1 MLRLAQRPHA
11 PRGRSASSVTLHRCG
26 TRHSPPASADSR
38 RTLLGSPRFFSGVLS
53 PRVPLSVPRH
63 VPLSRS
69 PRLLRTVT
77 LPSGQ
82 VRGGELCSTSLGTS
96 LYIKCPQLLCMR
108 DLSLLP
114 IYLFIHSFVCSIIGV
129 NMDSRILCILYFAL
143 VLFQHFLMYLVPQIA
158 AAVAIG
164 NSVLVDTWP
173 PWTHAPS
180 LCVFLSSSFFPDT
193 VRCSGRRLH
202 ARP

>member
-1 MLRLAQRPHA
+1 MAGRRPLSPYTGAAHVTA
-11 PRGRSASSVTLHRCG
+11 PR
-26 TRHSPPASADSR
+26 PALTHVALYLD
-38 RTLLGSPRFFSGVLS
+38 LLGFSLAFFLS

-114 IYLFIHSFVCSIIGV
+114 IYLFIHSFVRSIIGV

-173 PWTHAPS
+173 PWTHASS

>member
-1 MLRLAQRPHA
+1 MAGRRPLSPYTGAAHVTA
-11 PRGRSASSVTLHRCG
+11 PR
-26 TRHSPPASADSR
+26 PALTHVALYLD
-38 RTLLGSPRFFSGVLS
+38 LLGFSLVFFLS

-114 IYLFIHSFVCSIIGV
+114 IYLVIHSFVRSFNHWCQHGLTDIMYFV
-129 NMDSRILCILYFAL
+129 LCIGFIPTLSYVF
-143 VLFQHFLMYLVPQIA
+143 
-158 AAVAIG
+158 G
-164 NSVLVDTWP
+164 
-173 PWTHAPS
+173 PS
-180 LCVFLSSSFFPDT
+180 NC
-193 VRCSGRRLH
+193 CSCGH
-202 ARP
+202 W